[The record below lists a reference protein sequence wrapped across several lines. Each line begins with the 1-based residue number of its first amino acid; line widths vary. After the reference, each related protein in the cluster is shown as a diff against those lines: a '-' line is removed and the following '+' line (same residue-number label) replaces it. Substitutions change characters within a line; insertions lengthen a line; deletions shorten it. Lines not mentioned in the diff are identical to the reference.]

1 MQKETGTSNRR
12 SIRLKGYDYTQAGG
26 YFVTICTHFRECLFG
41 EVSEGKVILNAFG
54 KVVQE
59 EWEKTKQMR
68 QGINLDAFIV
78 MPNHIHGILILE
90 GPPYSAGRRGT
101 MHRAPTPQPEQFG
114 KPTVNSIP
122 TILRGIKS
130 SVTLRINTIRGI
142 RLQPVWQR
150 NYYEHVIRNDID
162 LEEIREYIQN
172 NPLKWLE
179 DENHPARMEIIKK

>member
-12 SIRLKGYDYTQAGG
+12 SIRLKGDDYTQAGG
-26 YFVTICTHFRECLFG
+26 YFVTICTHLRECLFG

-101 MHRAPTPQPEQFG
+101 MHRAPTFPME
-114 KPTVNSIP
+114 
-122 TILRGIKS
+122 GIS
-130 SVTLRINTIRGI
+130 FFPRCWYSLGPNI
-142 RLQPVWQR
+142 
-150 NYYEHVIRNDID
+150 YF
-162 LEEIREYIQN
+162 
-172 NPLKWLE
+172 PLAL
-179 DENHPARMEIIKK
+179 N